1 MPANERPYRK
11 RVCPTL
17 SGHFASWIHTR
28 GVVLPEKTDVGL
40 RSVPVDTFEICR
52 SVLTM
57 SVMSLYQTKGP
68 IGWKRASIASLPRR
82 RNVALRTADGILRL
96 SPIVVLDP
104 FEDRSAAPLIGVL
117 KTAPLTSASWPL
129 LDMPTALSNV

>member
-1 MPANERPYRK
+1 M
-11 RVCPTL
+11 
-17 SGHFASWIHTR
+17 
-28 GVVLPEKTDVGL
+28 GL

-68 IGWKRASIASLPRR
+68 IGWKRASIASLPRW

-104 FEDRSAAPLIGVL
+104 FEDRSAAPLIGVAQDRAVDFRFV
-117 KTAPLTSASWPL
+117 APFRHANCSEQR
-129 LDMPTALSNV
+129 LSLGVKRKAFARFECFAFWGVIK